1 MSDKFA
7 MNNRSLFRLYTKE
20 MAETFNISVF
30 NGAVSAV
37 VFKRD
42 SSEKGPIIRISL
54 SSEACIKLAE
64 ICEKVITSS
73 GPLRIPFTQISYNR
87 DTRTYE
93 PTANLVI
100 FKDEKNMFGLE
111 VTGAQH
117 ASPIVFSM
125 KASNTFTIGNE
136 SLSDEEKSLLV
147 MKHLAH
153 VFRHETAMARML
165 GSFVI
170 SPAPDPYNKSS
181 FSRSNTSTSSTSSSN
196 SDPYSVTSEDGSVF
210 G

>member
-1 MSDKFA
+1 
-7 MNNRSLFRLYTKE
+7 
-20 MAETFNISVF
+20 
-30 NGAVSAV
+30 
-37 VFKRD
+37 
-42 SSEKGPIIRISL
+42 
-54 SSEACIKLAE
+54 
-64 ICEKVITSS
+64 
-73 GPLRIPFTQISYNR
+73 
-87 DTRTYE
+87 
-93 PTANLVI
+93 
-100 FKDEKNMFGLE
+100 MFGLE

-170 SPAPDPYNKSS
+170 SPAPDPYNTSS
-181 FSRSNTSTSSTSSSN
+181 FSRSNTSASSTSSSN